1 MGRAARHFAA
11 AALERRPQ
19 QRVSRA
25 RTWMMPLNVEA
36 TSVKLE
42 MPPPTMSARP
52 RPSAPAVATS
62 SIVLAYAYVSCAATT
77 PSVAPPAICDPA
89 AVWRHA
95 DVAEPLRRRRLPVRE
110 SDSFQAHVAPSS
122 QAPHEC
128 LLGRRRTAVR
138 QRKNPPPWEHEGV
151 PRNEPVEALPTQ
163 LWQAGM
169 HASCK
174 VPGAAAPPPGC
185 APACWARRCTPRS
198 CPARPQSPGRRP
210 CRRRSRSRRRRP
222 PWSTRGPWG

>member
-62 SIVLAYAYVSCAATT
+62 SIVLAYAYVSCAAAT

-151 PRNEPVEALPTQ
+151 PRQ
-163 LWQAGM
+163 QAGGSL
-169 HASCK
+169 ANTTLAGGYARILQG
-174 VPGAAAPPPGC
+174 PRRRGAPPRVRTCVLG
-185 APACWARRCTPRS
+185 APLYSA
-198 CPARPQSPGRRP
+198 
-210 CRRRSRSRRRRP
+210 
-222 PWSTRGPWG
+222 

>member
-62 SIVLAYAYVSCAATT
+62 SIVLAYAYVSCAAAT

-128 LLGRRRTAVR
+128 LLGSRRTAVR
-138 QRKNPPPWEHEGV
+138 QKSSSMGTRGCPAERAGGSLANTTVAGGYARILQG
-151 PRNEPVEALPTQ
+151 PRRR
-163 LWQAGM
+163 G
-169 HASCK
+169 
-174 VPGAAAPPPGC
+174 APPRVRTCGLG
-185 APACWARRCTPRS
+185 APLYSA
-198 CPARPQSPGRRP
+198 
-210 CRRRSRSRRRRP
+210 
-222 PWSTRGPWG
+222 